1 MFILKDI
8 YIYEK
13 NENIENLF
21 GMAEYKEETKDEA
34 GEVIETINYKFNLE
48 TGEYEKASE

>member
-48 TGEYEKASE
+48 LGEYEKASE